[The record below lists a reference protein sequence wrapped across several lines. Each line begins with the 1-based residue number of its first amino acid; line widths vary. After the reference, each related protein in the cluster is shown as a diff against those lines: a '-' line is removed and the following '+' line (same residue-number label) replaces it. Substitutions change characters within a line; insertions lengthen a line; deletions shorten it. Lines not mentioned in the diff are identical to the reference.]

1 MIKQIKHINK
11 ALSMEL
17 IKQQITISITRG
29 EMNALIAEALANP
42 EIATAIKRAISPL
55 LADSFPQ
62 FPEFTQISLSDT
74 AEDGSTMV
82 ILKQPKQTAE
92 TPIKSMEPL
101 VVNQTTEAPEVATTP
116 EYVDYTADAIS
127 AEAE

>member
-17 IKQQITISITRG
+17 IKQQITILITKG

-42 EIATAIKRAISPL
+42 EIATTIKRAISPL

-82 ILKQPKQTAE
+82 ILKQPRQTAE

-101 VVNQTTEAPEVATTP
+101 VVNQTTESAEVTTTP
-116 EYVDYTADAIS
+116 EYVEPST
-127 AEAE
+127 EEV

>member
-11 ALSMEL
+11 ALSMEI
-17 IKQQITISITRG
+17 IKPQITISITKG

-42 EIATAIKRAISPL
+42 EIAATIKRAISPL

-62 FPEFTQISLSDT
+62 FPEFTNITIGDT

-82 ILKQPKQTAE
+82 ILKQPRQTAE
-92 TPIKSMEPL
+92 TPIKSIEPL
-101 VVNQTTEAPEVATTP
+101 VVNQTTESAEVTTTP
-116 EYVDYTADAIS
+116 EYVEPSTD
-127 AEAE
+127 EV

>member
-1 MIKQIKHINK
+1 
-11 ALSMEL
+11 MEL
-17 IKQQITISITRG
+17 IKQQITISITKG

-42 EIATAIKRAISPL
+42 EIAATIKRAISPL

-82 ILKQPKQTAE
+82 ILKQPRQTTE

-101 VVNQTTEAPEVATTP
+101 VVNQTTEATEATEAATTP
-116 EYVDYTADAIS
+116 EYVEPSTDTYPPD
-127 AEAE
+127 EAE

>member
-11 ALSMEL
+11 ALSMEI
-17 IKQQITISITRG
+17 IKPQITISITKG

-42 EIATAIKRAISPL
+42 EIAATIKRAISPL

-62 FPEFTQISLSDT
+62 FPEFTNITIGDT

-82 ILKQPKQTAE
+82 ILKQPRQTAE

-101 VVNQTTEAPEVATTP
+101 VVNQATESAEVATTP
-116 EYVDYTADAIS
+116 EYVEPATDSDT
-127 AEAE
+127 AEAY